1 MYSWWIDPAGAVV
14 LSLLISVLWLRTA
27 KQEFLLLI
35 GVSADTAFLQ
45 HVTYISMTHDDRV
58 TSLDTVR
65 AWHSGPRIIIEV
77 DIVMDKELSL
87 GETHDVA
94 EDLQMK
100 LESLPD
106 VERAYVH
113 VDYETTHSPEHFL
126 KKEL

>member
-1 MYSWWIDPAGAVV
+1 MGAII
-14 LSLLISVLWLRTA
+14 LSVLISFLWLRTA
-27 KQEFLLLI
+27 YQEFQLLI

-45 HVTYISMTHDDRV
+45 HVTYISMTHDPRV
-58 TSLDTVR
+58 ASLDTVR